1 MAATNLTIITRMNR
15 TRNLV
20 GLLSRLCY
28 YTLALSVFLL
38 WSSSLSAAESPVEKI
53 LPNGLKVILL
63 ENHKASLVT
72 FQVWYRVGSRNE
84 EWGKTGLSHMLEPMM
99 FKGTEKIGPGQFSKI
114 VEENGGDDNAFTSA
128 DYTAY
133 FENIGADRIEVPIM
147 LEADRMRGLL
157 LKEEE
162 FKMERSVVMEE
173 RRLRTEDEAKA
184 LLRESIEATAFQ
196 VQPYHWPVIGW
207 MEDIEGFTVNDVR
220 RHYDTFYGPSNAF
233 IIVVGDFNGKT
244 LLPLIEGTFGAIKG
258 GPPPRQEGMREQP
271 QKGERRIVVKKEAQ
285 LGAIAKEYHVPTVLE
300 DDSYSLD
307 LIQTL
312 LSSGESSRLYR
323 KLVQEQQL
331 ALSID
336 ADNHS
341 MSKDPN
347 LFSISADIMPG
358 KTAEEVEA
366 ALITEI
372 VRLQKE
378 PVEERELEK
387 AKNQLE
393 ASLMFMRD
401 SIFYQAMSLAE
412 YEIVGS
418 WKDLDNYIPKIR
430 KVSSKDVMAAANKY
444 LVPDNCTTGILV
456 PLPAKE
462 GKGIESGPSGGGHTV
477 R

>member
-1 MAATNLTIITRMNR
+1 ML
-15 TRNLV
+15 
-20 GLLSRLCY
+20 
-28 YTLALSVFLL
+28 LL
-38 WSSSLSAAESPVEKI
+38 WASSLSAAESPVEKT

-63 ENHKASLVT
+63 ENHKAPLVT
-72 FQVWYRVGSRNE
+72 FQVWYRVGPRNE
-84 EWGKTGLSHMLEPMM
+84 EWGKTGLSHMLEHMM
-99 FKGTEKIGPGQFSKI
+99 FQGTENIGPGQFSKI

-157 LKEEE
+157 LKEDA

-184 LLRESIEATAFQ
+184 LLRESIEAAAFQ

-207 MEDIEGFTVNDVR
+207 MEDIESFTVNDLR
-220 RHYDTFYGPSNAF
+220 RHYDTFYRPSNAF
-233 IIVVGDFNGKT
+233 IVVVGDFNGKT
-244 LLPLIEGTFGAIKG
+244 LLPLIEGAFGAIKG
-258 GPPPRQEGMREQP
+258 GPPPHQEGMREQP

-285 LGAIAKEYHVPTVLE
+285 LGAITKAYHVPTIL
-300 DDSYSLD
+300 DNDSYSLD

-323 KLVQEQQL
+323 KLVQEKQL

-336 ADNHS
+336 ADNNS
-341 MSKDPN
+341 MSRDPN

-358 KTAEEVEA
+358 KTAEEMEA
-366 ALITEI
+366 ALTAEI
-372 VRLQKE
+372 ELLQKE
-378 PVEERELEK
+378 PVGERELEK

-401 SIFYQAMSLAE
+401 SIFYQAMILAE

-418 WKDLDNYIPKIR
+418 WKDFDNYIPKIR
-430 KVSSKDVMAAANKY
+430 KVSSQDVMAAANKY

>member
-1 MAATNLTIITRMNR
+1 MNR
-15 TRNLV
+15 TCNPV
-20 GLLSRLCY
+20 GLPCRLFFY
-28 YTLALSVFLL
+28 ALALSMLL
-38 WSSSLSAAESPVEKI
+38 VLASSLPAAQSPVEKT

-63 ENHKASLVT
+63 ENHKAPLVT

-84 EWGKTGLSHMLEPMM
+84 EWGKTGLSHMLEHMM
-99 FKGTEKIGPGQFSKI
+99 FKGTEKIGPSQFSKI
-114 VEENGGDDNAFTSA
+114 VEENGGDENAFTSA

-133 FENIGADRIEVPIM
+133 FENMGADSIEVSVM
-147 LEADRMRGLL
+147 LEADRMQGLV
-157 LKEEE
+157 LKEDE

-184 LLRESIEATAFQ
+184 LLREGIEAAVFQ

-207 MEDIEGFTVNDVR
+207 MEDIEGFTVNDLR
-220 RHYDTFYGPSNAF
+220 SYYDTFYRPSNAF
-233 IIVVGDFNGKT
+233 IVVVGDFNEKT
-244 LLPLIEGTFGAIKG
+244 LLPLIEKAFGAIKG
-258 GPPPRQEGMREQP
+258 GSPPRQDGMREQP

-285 LGAIAKEYHVPTVLE
+285 LGAITKAYHVPTILD

-323 KLVQEQQL
+323 KLVQELQL

-336 ADNHS
+336 ADNRS

-366 ALITEI
+366 ALIAEI
-372 VRLQKE
+372 ERLQKE
-378 PVEERELEK
+378 PVGKRELEK

-393 ASLMFMRD
+393 ASLMFTRD
-401 SIFYQAMSLAE
+401 SIFYQAMILAQ

-418 WKDLDNYIPKIR
+418 WKDLDSYIPKIR
-430 KVSSKDVMAAANKY
+430 KVSGQDVMAAARKY

-456 PLPAKE
+456 PLPVKE
-462 GKGIESGPSGGGHTV
+462 GKGIESGSSGGGRTI

>member
-1 MAATNLTIITRMNR
+1 ML
-15 TRNLV
+15 
-20 GLLSRLCY
+20 
-28 YTLALSVFLL
+28 LL
-38 WSSSLSAAESPVEKI
+38 WASSLSAAESPVEKT
-53 LPNGLKVILL
+53 LSNGLKVILL
-63 ENHKASLVT
+63 ENHKAPLIT

-84 EWGKTGLSHMLEPMM
+84 EWGKTGLSHMLEHMM
-99 FKGTEKIGPGQFSKI
+99 FQGTENIGPGQFSKI

-157 LKEEE
+157 LKEDE

-184 LLRESIEATAFQ
+184 LLRESIEAAAFQ

-207 MEDIEGFTVNDVR
+207 MEDIESFTVNDLR
-220 RHYDTFYGPSNAF
+220 RHYDTFYRPSNAF
-233 IIVVGDFNGKT
+233 IVVVGDFNGKT
-244 LLPLIEGTFGAIKG
+244 LLPLIEGAFGAIKG
-258 GPPPRQEGMREQP
+258 GPPPHQEGMREQP

-285 LGAIAKEYHVPTVLE
+285 LGAITKAYHVPTIL
-300 DDSYSLD
+300 DNDSYSLD

-323 KLVQEQQL
+323 KLVQEKQL

-336 ADNHS
+336 ADNNS
-341 MSKDPN
+341 MSRDPN

-358 KTAEEVEA
+358 KTAEEMEA
-366 ALITEI
+366 ALTAEI
-372 VRLQKE
+372 ELLQKE
-378 PVEERELEK
+378 PVGERELEK

-401 SIFYQAMSLAE
+401 SIFYQAMILAE

-418 WKDLDNYIPKIR
+418 WKDFDNYIPKIR

-462 GKGIESGPSGGGHTV
+462 GKGIEAGPSGGGHTI

>member
-1 MAATNLTIITRMNR
+1 
-15 TRNLV
+15 
-20 GLLSRLCY
+20 
-28 YTLALSVFLL
+28 
-38 WSSSLSAAESPVEKI
+38 
-53 LPNGLKVILL
+53 
-63 ENHKASLVT
+63 
-72 FQVWYRVGSRNE
+72 
-84 EWGKTGLSHMLEPMM
+84 MLEHMM
-99 FKGTEKIGPGQFSKI
+99 FQGTENIGPGQFSKI

-157 LKEEE
+157 LKEDA

-184 LLRESIEATAFQ
+184 LLRESIEAAAFQ

-207 MEDIEGFTVNDVR
+207 MEDIESFTVNDLR
-220 RHYDTFYGPSNAF
+220 RHYDTFYRPSNAF
-233 IIVVGDFNGKT
+233 IVVVGDFNGKT
-244 LLPLIEGTFGAIKG
+244 LLPLIEGAFGAIKG
-258 GPPPRQEGMREQP
+258 GPPPHQEGMREQP

-285 LGAIAKEYHVPTVLE
+285 LGAITKAYHVPTIL
-300 DDSYSLD
+300 DNDSYSLD

-323 KLVQEQQL
+323 KLVQEKQL

-336 ADNHS
+336 ADNNS
-341 MSKDPN
+341 MSRDPN

-358 KTAEEVEA
+358 KTAEEMEA
-366 ALITEI
+366 ALTAEI
-372 VRLQKE
+372 ELLQKE
-378 PVEERELEK
+378 PVGERELEK

-401 SIFYQAMSLAE
+401 SIFYQAMILAE

-418 WKDLDNYIPKIR
+418 WKDFDNYIPKIR
-430 KVSSKDVMAAANKY
+430 KVSSQDVMAAANKY

-462 GKGIESGPSGGGHTV
+462 GKGIEAGPSGGGHTI